1 MDDSELWNPLFQ
13 HVFYCS
19 GLCLYEFAITRMC
32 EFVAF
37 SQTLLIGKD
46 PLDLLRLW
54 GTTTL
59 SSTTTTTMAI
69 ASGFPVFR
77 IVSETVRNHSLS
89 LSLSLSLHI
98 SLCISFHTL
107 CIYYT
112 HVGMPISYILYIY
125 VFILPMKSYH
135 IYLSF
140 VPSIY
145 SWLLKGIRKWV
156 LKRIQVEA
164 VAQRAIAAMD
174 RAEEEATVR
183 GTRGLDFQALMFVKG
198 EVESCESC
206 LLVQEI
212 REIHDCIRFPFV
224 PNLSQLFL
232 FSVGPP

>member
-1 MDDSELWNPLFQ
+1 MSLQSQECVNSSLFRRR
-13 HVFYCS
+13 FW
-19 GLCLYEFAITRMC
+19 LAK
-32 EFVAF
+32 
-37 SQTLLIGKD
+37 TLLICFASEVRQPCHLPPQRQWQLPQGF
-46 PLDLLRLW
+46 RFFE
-54 GTTTL
+54 L
-59 SSTTTTTMAI
+59 S
-69 ASGFPVFR
+69 PKQ
-77 IVSETVRNHSLS
+77 SEITLS